1 MSGFPPIASLR
12 SLEAVARLGSV
23 TRAAKELC
31 VTHSAI
37 SQQIKQLEE
46 LIGVRLFIRH
56 GRGLQINEA
65 GRLYALHIRDALSRI
80 SDATRLVQVNPRKSE
95 LTIATVPSF
104 GNHWLTPR
112 LQRFRQLHPHITLR
126 LTVSLTVNDIAEH
139 PSDIVIRMG
148 NGDWQGVECRYLFG
162 DELIV
167 VASPTFNGG
176 RLPAT
181 PEDVAESQ
189 IIFSSESWK
198 TWCSSAGLGA
208 EILPAGLCINDSN
221 LVLEAVRRGQGIALE
236 RRTLVQDALLRGE
249 LVQLTR
255 FRGDYPWS
263 YWRVTPLHAEKPA
276 EVALFNAWL
285 DEEVAAWKL
294 QQQQLLAQCQQDPSG

>member
-80 SDATRLVQVNPRKSE
+80 GDATRLVQVNPRRAE

-112 LQRFRQLHPHITLR
+112 LQGFRQRYPHITLR

-148 NGDWQGVECRYLFG
+148 NGDWQGVNCRYLFG

-181 PEDVAESQ
+181 PQEVAESQ

-198 TWCSSAGLGA
+198 TWCSSAGLAA
-208 EILPAGLCINDSN
+208 EILPVGLCINDSN

-263 YWRVTPLHAEKPA
+263 YWRVTPLHDEKPA
-276 EVALFNAWL
+276 EVALFNGWL
-285 DEEVAAWKL
+285 DEEVAAWQL
-294 QQQQLLAQCQQDPSG
+294 QQQQLSVPCQQDPSG

>member
-1 MSGFPPIASLR
+1 MSGFPPMASLR

-37 SQQIKQLEE
+37 SQQIKQLED
-46 LIGVRLFIRH
+46 LIGVKLFIRH
-56 GRGLQINEA
+56 GRGLQINEE
-65 GRLYALHIRDALSRI
+65 GRLYALHIRDALGRI
-80 SDATRLVQVNPRKSE
+80 GEATRLVQVNPRRAV

-104 GNHWLTPR
+104 GSHWLTPR
-112 LQRFRQLHPHITLR
+112 LDRFRQRHPHITLR
-126 LTVSLTVNDIAEH
+126 LTVSLTVNDLAEH
-139 PSDIVIRMG
+139 PSDIAIRMG
-148 NGDWQGVECRYLFG
+148 NGDWPGVECQYLFG

-167 VASPTFNGG
+167 VASPAFNGG

-181 PEDVAESQ
+181 PGEVAESR

-198 TWCSSAGLGA
+198 EWCSSAGLGG

-236 RRTLVQDALLRGE
+236 RRSLVQDALLRGE
-249 LVQLTR
+249 LVQVTR
-255 FRGDYPWS
+255 YSAAYPWS

-285 DEEVAAWKL
+285 EEEVAAWQL
-294 QQQQLLAQCQQDPSG
+294 QQQQFPANCEQDPSG

>member
-46 LIGVRLFIRH
+46 LIGVKLFIRH

-65 GRLYALHIRDALSRI
+65 GRLYALHIRDALNRI
-80 SDATRLVQVNPRKSE
+80 GDATRLVQVNPRRSE

-104 GNHWLTPR
+104 GSHWLTPR
-112 LQRFRQLHPHITLR
+112 LERFRQRHPHITLR

-148 NGDWQGVECRYLFG
+148 SGDWQGVNSRYLFG

-181 PEDVAESQ
+181 PEEVAESQ

-198 TWCSSAGLGA
+198 TWCSSAGLDD
-208 EILPAGLCINDSN
+208 EILPTGLCINDSN

-236 RRTLVQDALLRGE
+236 RRSLVQDALLRGE
-249 LVQLTR
+249 LVQVTR
-255 FRGDYPWS
+255 FRGEYPWS
-263 YWRVTPLHAEKPA
+263 YWRVTPLQSEKPA

-285 DEEVAAWKL
+285 DEEVASWCL
-294 QQQQLLAQCQQDPSG
+294 QQEALSAECQQDPSG